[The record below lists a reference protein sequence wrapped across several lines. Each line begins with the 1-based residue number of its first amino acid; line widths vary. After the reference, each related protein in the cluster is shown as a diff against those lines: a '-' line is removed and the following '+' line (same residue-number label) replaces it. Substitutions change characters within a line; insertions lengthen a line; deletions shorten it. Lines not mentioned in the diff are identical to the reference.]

1 MNLIQ
6 RAQDILLKPK
16 ETWPQI
22 SAEPASV
29 ASIYKPWVLVLA
41 AIPALATFLGF
52 TVIGGPLGLR
62 LSLGAGLS
70 QLVLG
75 YLGSLAMVY
84 VMALI
89 VDALAPSFGGRKD
102 FVAALKLVAFG
113 CTAAFVGGV
122 FNLIPAL
129 SILALVAAVYTIY
142 LIYLGLPVLMQCPA
156 DKAPAYTAVVVV
168 AAIVV
173 GIVIGAIGAALSP
186 ARWGGGISFSSKDGS
201 RIDVDTSKLEEM
213 AKRMEAAGKQV
224 EAAEQRGDLKAAGEA
239 TGAMVGAMV
248 GAMTGG
254 SGKPVDAAA
263 LKAFLP
269 EQLAGLPRRSQEAQ
283 SGGAMGVNIASAK
296 AMYGEGER
304 ELRLEIV
311 DSAGL
316 AAVAVWANLTVD
328 RETETEIE
336 RVYKQGQ
343 QTIREEFR
351 KDGSRSEISVVLANG
366 LVVSLQ
372 GSGVAAEP
380 LRKAL
385 ASLELA
391 KLEGLQRATGG

>member
-6 RAQDILLKPK
+6 RIQDILLKPK
-16 ETWPQI
+16 DTWPQI
-22 SAEPASV
+22 AAEASSV
-29 ASIYKPWVLVLA
+29 ASIYKPWLLVLA

-52 TVIGGPLGLR
+52 TVLGGPLGFR
-62 LSLGAGLS
+62 LSLSAGLT
-70 QLVLG
+70 QLVFG

-102 FVAALKLVAFG
+102 FLSALKLIAFG

-122 FNLIPAL
+122 FNLIQAL
-129 SILALVAAVYTIY
+129 SVLALIAAVYTIY
-142 LIYLGLPVLMQCPA
+142 LIYLGLPVLMQCPV
-156 DKAPAYTAVVVV
+156 DKAPVYTAVIVV

-173 GIVIGAIGAALSP
+173 GIVFGAISAAVSP
-186 ARWGGGISFSSKDGS
+186 ARWGGGISFSGRDGS

-213 AKRMEAAGKQV
+213 AKRMEAAGKQA
-224 EAAEQRGDLKAAGEA
+224 EAAQQGGDNKAAGEA
-239 TGAMVGAMV
+239 IGAMV
-248 GAMTGG
+248 GAMTGA
-254 SGKPVDAAA
+254 SGKPIDPAQ
-263 LKAFLP
+263 LKASLP
-269 EQLAGLPRRSQEAQ
+269 EQLAGLARRSIEAQ

-296 AMYGEGER
+296 AVYGDGDKEV
-304 ELRLEIV
+304 RLEIV

-316 AAVAVWANLTVD
+316 ASIASWANLTVD
-328 RETETEIE
+328 RETEAEIE

-351 KDGSRSEISVVLANG
+351 KDGSQGEISVVLGNG

-372 GSGVAAEP
+372 GSQLSAEQ

-385 ASLELA
+385 ASLELTP
-391 KLEGLQRATGG
+391 LEGLQRAR